1 MKAGLLSGIGK
12 SFTDAAGVAQWYY
25 GEKKEDDRHK
35 EQKGLL
41 AQEKEEQKVKDALEK
56 TDKEKKYADEI
67 IGYTKSGT
75 PVTRGML
82 SEKKY
87 EGPLYDKMSRTTP
100 GTGDIYVDENGNR
113 VDPATHKGQIFRVGS
128 YGAKGTSGETDLLDE
143 KRFNEIAA
151 STLGVEDFAIG
162 RRLKGSPPDQQKLD
176 YLSKIRGERLTVKE
190 DTGGVF
196 GASGYT
202 ILPESVAGEPA
213 PKLGDV
219 ELTIGDDAPPLDTSK
234 MKKPAPQSDNPTSKA
249 TAKKEAFMNSH
260 RPGTSPV
267 KSTMGWLQK
276 NAQNPSL
283 RVRPSGKGE
292 PMASG
297 GFVRG

>member
-25 GEKKEDDRHK
+25 GEKKEDDRYK

-56 TDKEKKYADEI
+56 TEKDKRYYDEI
-67 IGYTKSGT
+67 VGQTEDGR

-82 SEKKY
+82 AGKEY
-87 EGPLYDKMSRTTP
+87 DGPLYDKLGRP
-100 GTGDIYVDENGNR
+100 TGGGEIYVDENNIR

-128 YGAKGTSGETDLLDE
+128 YGAKGSTGETDLIDE
-143 KRFNEIAA
+143 KRFNELAA

-162 RRLKGSPPDQQKLD
+162 KRIKGDPPDQQKLE
-176 YLSKIRGERLTVKE
+176 YLSKIRGERLIVKE
-190 DTGGVF
+190 DDGGF
-196 GASGYT
+196 LGASGYT
-202 ILPESVAGEPA
+202 ILPESVAGKPA

-234 MKKPAPQSDNPTSKA
+234 MKKPKADNPASKA
-249 TAKKEAFMNSH
+249 TAKKEAFMKSH
-260 RPGTSPV
+260 RPGTSPIKGAV
-267 KSTMGWLQK
+267 GWLRS
-276 NAQNPSL
+276 NAQNQQL
-283 RVRPSGKGE
+283 QIRPAKTQVE
-292 PMASG
+292 PMTSL
-297 GFVRG
+297 VRG